1 MIHVYVCVGP
11 SNKSGEQALLGL
23 QRLPSVENFTV
34 KLVMQN
40 ACKS

>member
-1 MIHVYVCVGP
+1 MCVCVEL

-23 QRLPSVENFTV
+23 QRPPSVENVPV

-40 ACKS
+40 AYKS